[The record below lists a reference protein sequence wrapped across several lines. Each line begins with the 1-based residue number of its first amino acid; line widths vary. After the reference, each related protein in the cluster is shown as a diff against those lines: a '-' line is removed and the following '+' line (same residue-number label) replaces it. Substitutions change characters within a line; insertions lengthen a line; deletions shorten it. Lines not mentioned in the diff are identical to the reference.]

1 MIRALDNMLKK
12 PIIDNPEVGFRM
24 NLIRYHL
31 RVDVTPTED
40 NVLAVQRAFLAEFE
54 QMGFRKTRGNPK
66 GPEIPANP
74 KIRAAEAPVG
84 TVPMPTTSPKNG
96 SRPCRFYL
104 SDEGCRRGK
113 ACKYEHS
120 MRELSKAERRD
131 RCYECGAK
139 GHLSTSCPT
148 KKESQQKAMGVGDS
162 PQSSTG
168 GTGGKRNGGGN
179 LKGPKGAEAGGDPPT
194 STSATSAEAV
204 QAQSEAPVQGVP
216 VEQLLEDAQKLMKAF
231 MEQKSGPQ
239 VKVLRVDEERLV
251 DSPAMKELMTVEDRF
266 VSMCQMGLL
275 DSGATHPLRPKT
287 TRDAEEH
294 MGKVNVTLAGE
305 NRVEMQQSRAG
316 TILGSEGSQPI
327 VPLGTVVKQLG
338 YEIGWSKR
346 GCHLKHPTKGEIKV
360 FTRSACPEIMQKDA
374 LRLIAELEEAKLA
387 ETMESLVTLKATV
400 LAARDHKEWSWK
412 DATREYV
419 STGNRDCG
427 VKAVLAAP
435 YMHHVPMKDQLKVMA
450 DAPKTYEE
458 AWKWMK
464 AFPLNRSRRRQLW
477 QASEW
482 TVHMFSGKGVKN
494 DPLRDLPG
502 VIEIDLQKGWNLND
516 DQVYGVLLW
525 AAREGRIKHV
535 IGGPPV
541 GTFSPFRYREAD
553 GGPKSVRTNH
563 EPWGIREGLSA
574 DDEAKVAN
582 ENRMLFRMLWLWTL
596 AEAAYDLEAEHQR
609 VGFCLGYPDDPRE
622 YLPEGPQKQKCVS
635 VWRTDFMK
643 EFITVN
649 QFDKVQFEQ
658 GALGHMLRRPT
669 CCATNLKL
677 GLQGLKDSRSFVSME
692 SAEPDQSVWPHG
704 FRITLADA
712 IHEWNAAK
720 MSIGLKKAM
729 TKSELAEWKA
739 HIERGHWPYRR
750 DCSVCL
756 SASGTGRP
764 ARRVLH
770 RDAYVLSLDIAGPF
784 AEIGR
789 DEVRGCRYRFVLA
802 ATYLYPKV
810 RDMPEDAPLPDE
822 EEAEGFLGEGEEN
835 PEDGEHGPEDP
846 NADAQEEEWKKKI
859 EDLKKPMEMQAL
871 RFCVPLERHRG
882 KEILEAVQDLYVKI
896 RALGQP
902 LTRIHSDRAR
912 EFRVKPLRKW
922 CRERDIF
929 QTYTEGLAPTQNA
942 MAESHVKWLK
952 GKARLH
958 LQSAE
963 LEKELW
969 PCAMKH
975 ACKLH
980 NAREL
985 AEKAPEIKFGA
996 VVWVKSKK
1004 ERGPFDPRWERGVY
1018 LGPADDVREGHVVR
1032 LDDGSW
1038 LRTLHMRTVRD
1049 DEAEDDDEEE
1059 YVVDLIEPTRRVRGK
1074 AKLVDPELRVVDAR
1088 SRRALVDRL
1097 KFGTLQKPRWRDPR

>member
-1 MIRALDNMLKK
+1 MSGLGARASTSGYKESGYLQERLPRLPEGRATSVPAGGEGEDHLAEEVPVSRSQGPMPQAPEPTDPMARLLMGLEKVIKGATKPEELSKTTEAQKLPEISDSSSVDFGDWMYCLEHTMGEISASSAEWWKCIVKDAQDYYDKYQAADQYARLALKPTPSSELTSDRWTRVDRRGASVLLAAVPEEVKKELIASRTRSTLDVLARLMVLYRPGSAQEKGQLLRRIESPEAAGTTQEAVEGLRQWLRYYQRARDLKLSTPDPSIMIRALDNMLKK

-31 RVDVTPTED
+31 RVDVMPTED

-66 GPEIPANP
+66 GPEIPVNP

-148 KKESQQKAMGVGDS
+148 KKDSQQKAMGVGHS

-168 GTGGKRNGGGN
+168 GTGGGRRNGGGN

-251 DSPAMKELMTVEDRF
+251 DSPAMKELMRVEDRF

-338 YEIGWSKR
+338 YEFGWSKR

-387 ETMESLVTLKATV
+387 ETMESLATLKATV

-494 DPLRDLPG
+494 DPLRELPG

-516 DQVYGVLLW
+516 D
-525 AAREGRIKHV
+525 
-535 IGGPPV
+535 
-541 GTFSPFRYREAD
+541 
-553 GGPKSVRTNH
+553 
-563 EPWGIREGLSA
+563 
-574 DDEAKVAN
+574 
-582 ENRMLFRMLWLWTL
+582 
-596 AEAAYDLEAEHQR
+596 
-609 VGFCLGYPDDPRE
+609 
-622 YLPEGPQKQKCVS
+622 
-635 VWRTDFMK
+635 
-643 EFITVN
+643 
-649 QFDKVQFEQ
+649 
-658 GALGHMLRRPT
+658 
-669 CCATNLKL
+669 
-677 GLQGLKDSRSFVSME
+677 
-692 SAEPDQSVWPHG
+692 
-704 FRITLADA
+704 
-712 IHEWNAAK
+712 
-720 MSIGLKKAM
+720 
-729 TKSELAEWKA
+729 
-739 HIERGHWPYRR
+739 
-750 DCSVCL
+750 
-756 SASGTGRP
+756 
-764 ARRVLH
+764 
-770 RDAYVLSLDIAGPF
+770 
-784 AEIGR
+784 
-789 DEVRGCRYRFVLA
+789 
-802 ATYLYPKV
+802 
-810 RDMPEDAPLPDE
+810 
-822 EEAEGFLGEGEEN
+822 
-835 PEDGEHGPEDP
+835 
-846 NADAQEEEWKKKI
+846 
-859 EDLKKPMEMQAL
+859 
-871 RFCVPLERHRG
+871 
-882 KEILEAVQDLYVKI
+882 
-896 RALGQP
+896 
-902 LTRIHSDRAR
+902 
-912 EFRVKPLRKW
+912 
-922 CRERDIF
+922 
-929 QTYTEGLAPTQNA
+929 
-942 MAESHVKWLK
+942 
-952 GKARLH
+952 
-958 LQSAE
+958 
-963 LEKELW
+963 
-969 PCAMKH
+969 
-975 ACKLH
+975 
-980 NAREL
+980 
-985 AEKAPEIKFGA
+985 
-996 VVWVKSKK
+996 
-1004 ERGPFDPRWERGVY
+1004 
-1018 LGPADDVREGHVVR
+1018 
-1032 LDDGSW
+1032 
-1038 LRTLHMRTVRD
+1038 
-1049 DEAEDDDEEE
+1049 
-1059 YVVDLIEPTRRVRGK
+1059 
-1074 AKLVDPELRVVDAR
+1074 
-1088 SRRALVDRL
+1088 
-1097 KFGTLQKPRWRDPR
+1097 